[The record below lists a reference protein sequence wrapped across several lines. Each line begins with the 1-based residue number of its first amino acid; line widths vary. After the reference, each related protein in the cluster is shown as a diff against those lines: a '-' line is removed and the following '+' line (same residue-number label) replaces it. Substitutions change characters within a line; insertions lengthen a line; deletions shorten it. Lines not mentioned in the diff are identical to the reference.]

1 MAKVLIL
8 ICLLLVATLSKTAP
22 VLDEEGRSK
31 VEKAKQVLFIKREYH
46 IVINSLH
53 TWSLYDNA
61 NNIRYFNGCPLM
73 I

>member
-31 VEKAKQVLFIKREYH
+31 VEKAKQVLFNNGNIT
-46 IVINSLH
+46 SL
-53 TWSLYDNA
+53 LIA
-61 NNIRYFNGCPLM
+61 CIRGAFMTTQTILDTSTALHS
-73 I
+73 